1 MVDGAGGGPTC
12 QSQWPVFPS
21 PHVTPV
27 APPSERVSPQRHK
40 VKSNFAKRN
49 PSNGKKEVSRTDCM
63 LLGARTMQGI
73 TSAVAL
79 SHVRSVLGCKPLA
92 PKSQNHH
99 IVWKAHNKDMTPF
112 TPK

>member
-1 MVDGAGGGPTC
+1 
-12 QSQWPVFPS
+12 
-21 PHVTPV
+21 
-27 APPSERVSPQRHK
+27 
-40 VKSNFAKRN
+40 
-49 PSNGKKEVSRTDCM
+49 M